1 MVIYKITN
9 RLNGKPY
16 IGQTRQPLEKRF
28 LQHAAAKTPLGDAMR
43 KCGLEN
49 FTIEVVEECATPEL
63 TKERERFWI
72 KVLKCKVPNGYNQSD
87 GGESCSPK
95 VRSHKP
101 HFVAF
106 IKTTGKLTV
115 GEALKRFRRDFKL
128 QQKDV
133 ASLLGITSQAYQYY
147 EYGKAAPPVRSI
159 LKLAKEYNVTTDYL
173 LGLSDEPRPQ
183 TFDRE
188 TTNLLKVL
196 EAWKDSRTPTAPLPQ
211 PAATA

>member
-63 TKERERFWI
+63 TKARERFWI

-95 VRSHKP
+95 ATERKY
-101 HFVAF
+101 
-106 IKTTGKLTV
+106 IGKYLR
-115 GEALKRFRRDFKL
+115 RFREAFKL
-128 QQKDV
+128 KQNKVAAAVGLAPQMYIKYEKDQMSPSV
-133 ASLLGITSQAYQYY
+133 TLVIN
-147 EYGKAAPPVRSI
+147 
-159 LKLAKEYNVTTDYL
+159 LANEFNVSADYL
-173 LGLSDEPRPQ
+173 LGLSDEPRPVKHDNEQ
-183 TFDRE
+183 EIKAAFEFRDRWQS
-188 TTNLLKVL
+188 LLQAASAQGL
-196 EAWKDSRTPTAPLPQ
+196 LPQ